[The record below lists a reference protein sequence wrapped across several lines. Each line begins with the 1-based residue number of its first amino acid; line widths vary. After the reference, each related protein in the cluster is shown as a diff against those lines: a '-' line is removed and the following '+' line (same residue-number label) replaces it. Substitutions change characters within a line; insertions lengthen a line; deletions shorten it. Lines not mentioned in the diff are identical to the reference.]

1 MKVSSS
7 NPIIPGEEL
16 EGWSSWSPNA
26 LDGLTQKLTPVQLM
40 ELAQQRRRQREQ
52 EQGEAVVAPEAVAA
66 EPEAADEPEAEL
78 EARAVSG
85 YPTAAEL
92 EAIHQEAWQSG
103 HEVGEEAGRAAGFE
117 EGLAAGRDQG
127 LAEVR
132 AEQEARF
139 AAAWQ
144 PLQQLSE
151 SLTRQIDRFE
161 SELSQDW
168 LALAL
173 ELAEQLSHGLA
184 RQNPLLIQELLRE
197 ALEDLPATLTQ
208 ARLRLNPADLEV
220 ARAFLAQET
229 PETQWQWIEDPE
241 VERGGC
247 VIDTTALRL
256 DLTMRTRVAALRKA
270 LGMDHEPGSD

>member
-26 LDGLTQKLTPVQLM
+26 LDGLTQRLTPVQLM
-40 ELAQQRRRQREQ
+40 ELAQQRRRQQ
-52 EQGEAVVAPEAVAA
+52 EQAQAESAAEPAPA
-66 EPEAADEPEAEL
+66 EPEAEAGGAEN
-78 EARAVSG
+78 ERAVSG

-103 HEVGEEAGRAAGFE
+103 HEAGEEAGRAAGYQ
-117 EGLAAGRDQG
+117 EGLTAGREQG

-144 PLQQLSE
+144 PLQALAAGLAQDIS
-151 SLTRQIDRFE
+151 RFE
-161 SELSQDW
+161 TELSADW

-173 ELAEQLSHGLA
+173 ELAGQLSHGLA

-197 ALEDLPATLTQ
+197 ALEDLPATLAQ
-208 ARLRLNPADLEV
+208 ARLRLNPADLAV
-220 ARAFLAQET
+220 AREFLAQET

-247 VIDTTALRL
+247 VIDTAALRL
-256 DLTMRTRVAALRKA
+256 DLTMNTRIAAMRKA
-270 LGMDHEPGSD
+270 LGMDDEPAAD

>member
-26 LDGLTQKLTPVQLM
+26 LDGLTQRLTPVQLM
-40 ELAQQRRRQREQ
+40 ELAQQRRRQQ
-52 EQGEAVVAPEAVAA
+52 EQAQAESAVESASAGA
-66 EPEAADEPEAEL
+66 EEAADAADGE
-78 EARAVSG
+78 RAVSG

-92 EAIHQEAWQSG
+92 EAVHQEAWQSG
-103 HEVGEEAGRAAGFE
+103 HEAGQEAGRAAGYQ
-117 EGLAAGRDQG
+117 EGLTAGREQG

-139 AAAWQ
+139 AEAWQ
-144 PLQQLSE
+144 PLQQLAE
-151 SLTRQIDRFE
+151 GLAQQISRFE
-161 SELSQDW
+161 TELSADW

-173 ELAEQLSHGLA
+173 ELASQLSHGLA

-197 ALEDLPATLTQ
+197 ALEDLPATLAQ

-220 ARAFLAQET
+220 AREFLAQET

-247 VIDTTALRL
+247 VIDTAALRL
-256 DLTMRTRVAALRKA
+256 DLTMSTRIAAMRKA
-270 LGMDHEPGSD
+270 LGMDDEPPAAD

>member
-26 LDGLTQKLTPVQLM
+26 LDGLSQKLTPVQLM
-40 ELAQQRRRQREQ
+40 ELAQQRRRQKELEQ
-52 EQGEAVVAPEAVAA
+52 AETAAEATPA
-66 EPEAADEPEAEL
+66 EPEETADAAEGE
-78 EARAVSG
+78 RVVSG

-103 HEVGEEAGRAAGFE
+103 HEAGEEAGRAAGYQ
-117 EGLAAGRDQG
+117 EGLTAGREQG

-144 PLQQLSE
+144 PLQGLANELAQ
-151 SLTRQIDRFE
+151 QISRFE
-161 SELSQDW
+161 TELSADW

-173 ELAEQLSHGLA
+173 ELAGQLSHGLA
-184 RQNPLLIQELLRE
+184 RQSPLLIQELLRE
-197 ALEDLPATLTQ
+197 ALDDLPATLAQ

-220 ARAFLAQET
+220 AREFLAQET

-247 VIDTTALRL
+247 VIDTAALRL
-256 DLTMRTRVAALRKA
+256 DLTMSTRIAAMRKA
-270 LGMDHEPGSD
+270 LGIDDEPAAD

>member
-16 EGWSSWSPNA
+16 EGWSTWSPNA

-40 ELAQQRRRQREQ
+40 ELAQQRRRQQ
-52 EQGEAVVAPEAVAA
+52 EQAQAESAVEPVSTGAEEDAGAVEGE
-66 EPEAADEPEAEL
+66 
-78 EARAVSG
+78 RAVSG

-103 HEVGEEAGRAAGFE
+103 HEAGQEAGRAAGYQ
-117 EGLAAGRDQG
+117 EGLTAGREQG

-132 AEQEARF
+132 VEQEARF
-139 AAAWQ
+139 ASAWQ
-144 PLQQLSE
+144 PLQQLAE
-151 SLTRQIDRFE
+151 GLAQQISRFE
-161 SELSQDW
+161 TELSADW

-173 ELAEQLSHGLA
+173 ELAGQLSHGLA

-197 ALEDLPATLTQ
+197 ALEDLPATLAQ

-220 ARAFLAQET
+220 AREFLAQET

-247 VIDTTALRL
+247 VIDTAALRL
-256 DLTMRTRVAALRKA
+256 DLTMSTRIAAMRKA
-270 LGMDHEPGSD
+270 LGMDDEPAAD

>member
-247 VIDTTALRL
+247 VIDTAALRL

>member
-26 LDGLTQKLTPVQLM
+26 LDGLSQKLTPVQLM
-40 ELAQQRRRQREQ
+40 ELAQQRRRQKELAQ
-52 EQGEAVVAPEAVAA
+52 AETAAEATPA
-66 EPEAADEPEAEL
+66 EPEETADAAEGE
-78 EARAVSG
+78 RVVSG

-103 HEVGEEAGRAAGFE
+103 HEAGEEAGRAAGYQ
-117 EGLAAGRDQG
+117 EGLTAGREQG

-144 PLQQLSE
+144 PLQGLANELAQ
-151 SLTRQIDRFE
+151 QISRFE
-161 SELSQDW
+161 TELSADW

-173 ELAEQLSHGLA
+173 ELAGQLSHGLA

-197 ALEDLPATLTQ
+197 ALDDLPATLAQ

-220 ARAFLAQET
+220 AREFLAQET

-247 VIDTTALRL
+247 VIDTAALRL
-256 DLTMRTRVAALRKA
+256 DLTMSTRIAAMRKA
-270 LGMDHEPGSD
+270 LGMDDEPATD

>member
-26 LDGLTQKLTPVQLM
+26 LDGLSQKLTPVQLM
-40 ELAQQRRRQREQ
+40 ELAQQRRRQKELAQ
-52 EQGEAVVAPEAVAA
+52 AEPAAEATPA
-66 EPEAADEPEAEL
+66 EPEEAADAAEG
-78 EARAVSG
+78 ERVVSG

-103 HEVGEEAGRAAGFE
+103 HEAGEEAGRAAGYQ
-117 EGLAAGRDQG
+117 EGLTAGREQG

-144 PLQQLSE
+144 PLQGLANELAQ
-151 SLTRQIDRFE
+151 QISRFE
-161 SELSQDW
+161 TELSADW

-173 ELAEQLSHGLA
+173 ELAGQLSHGLA

-197 ALEDLPATLTQ
+197 ALDDLPATLAQ

-220 ARAFLAQET
+220 AREFLAQET

-247 VIDTTALRL
+247 VIDTAALRL
-256 DLTMRTRVAALRKA
+256 DLTMSTRIAAMRKA
-270 LGMDHEPGSD
+270 LGMDDEPATD

>member
-26 LDGLTQKLTPVQLM
+26 LDGLTQRLTPVQLM
-40 ELAQQRRRQREQ
+40 ELAQQRRRQQ
-52 EQGEAVVAPEAVAA
+52 EQAQAESAVEPASAEGGEAA
-66 EPEAADEPEAEL
+66 EAADGE
-78 EARAVSG
+78 RAVSG

-103 HEVGEEAGRAAGFE
+103 HEAGLEAGRAAGYQ
-117 EGLAAGRDQG
+117 EGLTAGREQG

-139 AAAWQ
+139 AEAWQ
-144 PLQQLSE
+144 PLQQLAE
-151 SLTRQIDRFE
+151 GLAQQISRFE
-161 SELSQDW
+161 TELSADW

-173 ELAEQLSHGLA
+173 ELAGQLSHGLA

-197 ALEDLPATLTQ
+197 ALDDLPATLAQ

-220 ARAFLAQET
+220 AREFLAQET

-247 VIDTTALRL
+247 VIDTAALRL
-256 DLTMRTRVAALRKA
+256 DLTMGTRIAAMRKA
-270 LGMDHEPGSD
+270 LGMDDEPPAAD

>member
-1 MKVSSS
+1 M
-7 NPIIPGEEL
+7 
-16 EGWSSWSPNA
+16 
-26 LDGLTQKLTPVQLM
+26 
-40 ELAQQRRRQREQ
+40 
-52 EQGEAVVAPEAVAA
+52 
-66 EPEAADEPEAEL
+66 
-78 EARAVSG
+78 
-85 YPTAAEL
+85 

-197 ALEDLPATLTQ
+197 ALEDLPATLTH
-208 ARLRLNPADLEV
+208 ARFLPDPADLAV
-220 ARAFLAQET
+220 ARAFLA
-229 PETQWQWIEDPE
+229 PDRHDTQWQWIADPD
-241 VERGGC
+241 VARGGRLL
-247 VIDTTALRL
+247 DTAPLRL
-256 DLTMRTRVAALRKA
+256 ALTRRARVGWL
-270 LGMDHEPGSD
+270 P

>member
-1 MKVSSS
+1 MKALSN

-16 EGWSSWSPNA
+16 EAWSSWSPNA
-26 LDGLTQKLTPVQLM
+26 LDGLTQKLSPVQLM

-52 EQGEAVVAPEAVAA
+52 EQGEALATPEPPAAAA
-66 EPEAADEPEAEL
+66 EADTADEPER

-103 HEVGEEAGRAAGFE
+103 HEAGEEAGRAAGYQ
-117 EGLAAGRDQG
+117 EGMDAGREQG

-144 PLQQLSE
+144 PLQQLTG
-151 SLTRQIDRFE
+151 SLTQQIARFE
-161 SELSQDW
+161 TELSQDW

-247 VIDTTALRL
+247 VIDTAALRL
-256 DLTMRTRVAALRKA
+256 DLTMRTRVAAMRKA
-270 LGMDHEPGSD
+270 LGMDNEPKSD

>member
-26 LDGLTQKLTPVQLM
+26 LDGLTQRLTPVQLM
-40 ELAQQRRRQREQ
+40 ELAQQRRRQQ
-52 EQGEAVVAPEAVAA
+52 EQAQAESAVEPASAGGEEAA
-66 EPEAADEPEAEL
+66 EAADGE
-78 EARAVSG
+78 RAVSG

-103 HEVGEEAGRAAGFE
+103 HEAGLEAGRAAGYQE
-117 EGLAAGRDQG
+117 GLTAGREQGLAA
-127 LAEVR
+127 VR

-139 AAAWQ
+139 AEAWQ
-144 PLQQLSE
+144 PLQQLAE
-151 SLTRQIDRFE
+151 GLAQQISRFE
-161 SELSQDW
+161 TELSADW

-173 ELAEQLSHGLA
+173 ELAGQLSHGLA

-197 ALEDLPATLTQ
+197 ALDDLPATLAQ

-220 ARAFLAQET
+220 AREFLAQET

-247 VIDTTALRL
+247 VIDTAALRL
-256 DLTMRTRVAALRKA
+256 DLTMSTRIAAMRKA
-270 LGMDHEPGSD
+270 LGMDDEPPAAD

>member
-16 EGWSSWSPNA
+16 EGWSAWSPNA

-40 ELAQQRRRQREQ
+40 ELAQQRRRQQ
-52 EQGEAVVAPEAVAA
+52 EQAQAESAVEPVSTGVEEDAGAA
-66 EPEAADEPEAEL
+66 EGE
-78 EARAVSG
+78 RAVSG

-103 HEVGEEAGRAAGFE
+103 HEAGQEAGRAAGYQ
-117 EGLAAGRDQG
+117 EGLTAGREQG

-132 AEQEARF
+132 VEQEARF
-139 AAAWQ
+139 ASAWQ
-144 PLQQLSE
+144 PLQQLAE
-151 SLTRQIDRFE
+151 GLAQQISRFE
-161 SELSQDW
+161 TELSADW

-173 ELAEQLSHGLA
+173 ELAGQLSHGLA

-197 ALEDLPATLTQ
+197 ALEDLPATLAQ

-220 ARAFLAQET
+220 AREFLAQET

-247 VIDTTALRL
+247 VIDTAALRL
-256 DLTMRTRVAALRKA
+256 DLTMSTRIAAMRKA
-270 LGMDHEPGSD
+270 LGMDDEPAAD